1 MYALAVS
8 TDSTGAAN
16 ATKRDFLISSSLVT
30 SRWSVVMPAGP
41 AVARARLLPARVRV
55 HLALKRRIR
64 TREPR
69 PSPLAHR
76 RCDFRTETGRTCQ
89 RASGWSA
96 ERDRERQHDATQVRR
111 VTLGG
116 VIARKLTFL
125 QPTRTTNMHTQHGN
139 RLDEIQTS
147 IGCSRHI
154 VHCWRIAP
162 TDSQLEPRSTR
173 GADIAERVTYPHPLR
188 RGRRTSWAA
197 AAAAAWA

>member
-1 MYALAVS
+1 MRMYALAVS
-8 TDSTGAAN
+8 IDSTGAAN

-41 AVARARLLPARVRV
+41 AVARARLLPTRVRV
-55 HLALKRRIR
+55 HLALKRRIH

-76 RCDFRTETGRTCQ
+76 RCE
-89 RASGWSA
+89 RALK
-96 ERDRERQHDATQVRR
+96 RRKRERHHDAKPWEEFS
-111 VTLGG
+111 LH
-116 VIARKLTFL
+116 AFL

-139 RLDEIQTS
+139 RLDEKIL
-147 IGCSRHI
+147 GCSRHI

-162 TDSQLEPRSTR
+162 TDSPLEPRSTR
-173 GADIAERVTYPHPLR
+173 VADIAERVTYPHPLR